1 MSVTAIDT
9 NLTSAVQ
16 LVPPESLFVNS
27 SIPILLKLITMQL
40 ISNSVLKDC
49 SPLEL
54 KAIDKWQVK
63 CLENKMA
70 RNSASV
76 HFQCFDD
83 QPQLNWHLHLSDFNI
98 TQAKMVS

>member
-16 LVPPESLFVNS
+16 LVPPKTLFINS
-27 SIPILLKLITMQL
+27 SISLITIQL
-40 ISNSVLKDC
+40 ISTSVLPDC

-63 CLENKMA
+63 CLENTMS
-70 RNSASV
+70 RNSTSI
-76 HFQCFDD
+76 HFRCFEDK
-83 QPQLNWHLHLSDFNI
+83 PQLSWHLYSSDFDI

>member
-16 LVPPESLFVNS
+16 LVPPKTLFINS
-27 SIPILLKLITMQL
+27 SIPISLITMQL
-40 ISNSVLKDC
+40 ISTSVLPDC

-63 CLENKMA
+63 CLENTMS
-70 RNSASV
+70 RNSTSI
-76 HFQCFDD
+76 HFRCFDD
-83 QPQLNWHLHLSDFNI
+83 KPQLSWHLYSSDFDI